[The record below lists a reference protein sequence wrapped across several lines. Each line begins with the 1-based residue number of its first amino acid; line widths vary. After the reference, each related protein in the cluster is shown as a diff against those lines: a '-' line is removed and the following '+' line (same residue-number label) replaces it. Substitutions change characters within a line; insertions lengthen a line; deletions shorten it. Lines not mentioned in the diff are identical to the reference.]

1 MHVGPIPQSPTS
13 DHHNIKLPED
23 EGGLELGR
31 VIEALYRQIF
41 LIAGL
46 TFLMAGA
53 GTYKAVTD
61 RPIYASKFEI
71 LTEPVTVETQ
81 VISSVS
87 DSVSANEADTF
98 TLDETKIKVL
108 RSPEVLD
115 PAVEI
120 LQRQYKDLTYEM
132 LKYGLGIKASQTN
145 VLEVS
150 FQHPNQALVADLLS
164 TVSEVYLN
172 YSLNER
178 KADIQQGLDFV
189 DDQLPELNAQ
199 VEELQERLQALRQ
212 RYNLIDPTTTGEQL
226 STQISTV
233 QEQQLETQIQRNEI
247 LALRDEL
254 RDELATQ
261 SPENVSSSALKNNP
275 QYQALLN
282 QLQTLDSQIARDS
295 VLLLEASPEIKLLNE
310 QRDRL
315 LPLLA
320 QEVQRTIR
328 ELDTQIQEIERRNV
342 ALGGTL
348 NQFQDRVK
356 ELSVVNRS
364 FTDIERELQIATD
377 NLNQFLTKREAL
389 RIEIAQRQVPW
400 RLLEPVAEPKP
411 STASAARNLV
421 LGAIVGFMLGCG
433 AALALDSL
441 SNVLHTP
448 KEVKKI
454 TQLSLLGIIPRKRD
468 LSDFAPA
475 VDLAP
480 FSLTHAYVDQT
491 AAQDDVLD
499 LPTVAGSWLDPVRD
513 LLGWGLKGT
522 PFAHLVQSNGTHEV
536 EASSRSVFGEAFHAL
551 AANVRL
557 LDADDPVRAV
567 VISSAT
573 AGEGKTTI
581 AAYLAQAVARM
592 NRRVLVVDTDLRR
605 PQIHQRLGLVNGDG
619 LTDVLSGDLLAEDAI
634 QASVLDENLFVLTA
648 GMLPPDPI
656 RLISSQ
662 KMQELMRSL
671 REQFDLV
678 IYDAPPLAGLADAH
692 LLAAHSDGLLLVAG
706 LGTVKRSALEQSL
719 YELAVANTPV
729 LGAIAN
735 FAKEAG
741 VSYPSQG
748 GDRNVT
754 PTPSPPSPSAK
765 ELAPMGRTTSA
776 TKKLIPPSKS

>member
-1 MHVGPIPQSPTS
+1 MHVGPIPRSPS
-13 DHHNIKLPED
+13 SEHHNIQLPDD

-31 VIEALYRQIF
+31 IIEALYRQIF

-61 RPIYASKFEI
+61 QPIYASKFEI
-71 LTEPVTVETQ
+71 LTEPVTVENQ

-87 DSVSANEADTF
+87 ESLSASEADTF

-108 RSPEVLD
+108 RSPEVLN

-120 LQRQYKDLTYEM
+120 LQRQYPEITYDL
-132 LKYGLGIKASQTN
+132 LKYDLGIKASQTN

-150 FQHPNQALVADLLS
+150 FQNPNKALVTDLLS
-164 TVSEVYLN
+164 TVSEVYLR

-189 DDQLPELNAQ
+189 NDQLPELNAR
-199 VEELQERLQALRQ
+199 VEGLQEQLQTLRQ

-226 STQISTV
+226 SAQISTV
-233 QEQQLETQIQRNEI
+233 QEQQLDTRIQLNEI
-247 LALRDEL
+247 RALRDEL
-254 RDELATQ
+254 REELATQ
-261 SPENVSSSALKNNP
+261 SPENVLSSALKNNP
-275 QYQALLN
+275 QYQELLN
-282 QLQTLDSQIARDS
+282 QLQTIDGQIARDS
-295 VLLLEASPEIKLLNE
+295 VLLLEESPEIKLLNE

-315 LPLLA
+315 LPLLD

-328 ELDTQIQEIERRNV
+328 ELDTQIQEIERRGV
-342 ALGGTL
+342 ALDGTL

-356 ELSVVNRS
+356 QLSVVNRS
-364 FTDIERELQIATD
+364 FTDIERELQIATE
-377 NLNQFLTKREAL
+377 NLNQFLTTRDSL

-400 RLLEPVAEPKP
+400 RLLEPVAEPRP

-480 FSLTHAYVDQT
+480 LSLTHTYVAQT
-491 AAQDDVLD
+491 RDSSDVLD
-499 LPTVAGSWLDPVRD
+499 LPTATGSWLDPVRD
-513 LLGWGLKGT
+513 LLSWGLKGT
-522 PFAHLVQSNGTHEV
+522 PFANLVPSTVQEV
-536 EASSRSVFGEAFHAL
+536 EVSSRSVFSEAFHAL

-567 VISSAT
+567 VIASAT

-619 LTDVLSGDLLAEDAI
+619 LTDVLSGDLSPEEAI
-634 QASVLDENLFVLTA
+634 QASALDENLFVLTA

-706 LGTVKRSALEQSL
+706 LGELKRSALEQSL
-719 YELAVANTPV
+719 YELSVANTPV

-735 FAKEAG
+735 FAKEAA
-741 VSYPSQG
+741 SYPSKG
-748 GDRNVT
+748 SDRKVT
-754 PTPSPPSPSAK
+754 PTPSSSTPTSK
-765 ELAPMGRTTSA
+765 ELASLAGTAAPS
-776 TKKLIPPSKS
+776 KKLIPPPKH